1 MIRADEIVAGRCYA
15 GDDNPESLMLIV
27 ERVEK
32 VFLNGGPHGIEDQPG
47 IRMHYRW
54 LRHRYVEDY
63 NYQSMTT
70 IFTSVDEIFE
80 YHEEIYA
87 ITELP

>member
-1 MIRADEIVAGRCYA
+1 MMRADEIVAGRCYA
-15 GDDNPESLMLIV
+15 DDDQPENLMLIAEKV
-27 ERVEK
+27 ER
-32 VFLNGGPHGIEDQPG
+32 VFLNGGPHGEDQPG

-70 IFTSVDEIFE
+70 IFTSVDEIFD
-80 YHEEIYA
+80 YHEEIYV
-87 ITELP
+87 IPELP